1 MISTRVLNVI
11 AQIYSREMGRT
22 KLPIQEVEQSFS
34 NNVELTSLVPDERI
48 YMVYVPEEHQVVE
61 NAPMIRINELESYL
75 RTMQMMKYKRLV
87 LISKLIYGLRK
98 LRKKEVIQSI
108 IDDIMADNDYQQYA
122 SAFDR
127 DPDIELY
134 RYARRYR
141 ATKYIN
147 L

>member
-1 MISTRVLNVI
+1 M
-11 AQIYSREMGRT
+11 
-22 KLPIQEVEQSFS
+22 KLPIQEVEQSLS
-34 NNVELTSLVPDERI
+34 NNAELTSLVPDERI
-48 YMVYVPEEHQVVE
+48 YMVYVPEENQVVE
-61 NAPMIRINELESYL
+61 NAPMIRINELESY
-75 RTMQMMKYKRLV
+75 RKDYADDEVQT
-87 LISKLIYGLRK
+87 ISVDIQIDLWT
-98 LRKKEVIQSI
+98 KKIEEARIIQKI

-147 L
+147 LEL

>member
-1 MISTRVLNVI
+1 M
-11 AQIYSREMGRT
+11 
-22 KLPIQEVEQSFS
+22 KLPIQEVEQSLS
-34 NNVELTSLVPDERI
+34 NNIELTSLVPDERI

-61 NAPMIRINELESYL
+61 NAPMIRINELESY
-75 RTMQMMKYKRLV
+75 RKDYADDEVQT
-87 LISKLIYGLRK
+87 ISVDIQIDLWT
-98 LRKKEVIQSI
+98 KKIEEARVIQSI

>member
-1 MISTRVLNVI
+1 M
-11 AQIYSREMGRT
+11 
-22 KLPIQEVEQSFS
+22 KLPIQEVEQSLS
-34 NNVELTSLVPDERI
+34 NNTELTSLVPDERI
-48 YMVYVPEEHQVVE
+48 YMVYVPEDNQVVE
-61 NAPMIRINELESYL
+61 NAPMIRINELESY
-75 RTMQMMKYKRLV
+75 RKDYADDEVQT
-87 LISKLIYGLRK
+87 ISVDIQVDLWT
-98 LRKKEVIQSI
+98 KKIEEARVIQSI

>member
-1 MISTRVLNVI
+1 M
-11 AQIYSREMGRT
+11 
-22 KLPIQEVEQSFS
+22 KLPIQEVEQALS
-34 NNVELTSLVPDERI
+34 NNPELTSYVPGERI
-48 YMVYVPEEHQVVE
+48 YMVYVPQENQVVE
-61 NAPMIRINELESYL
+61 NAPMIRINELESY
-75 RTMQMMKYKRLV
+75 RKDYADDEVQT
-87 LISKLIYGLRK
+87 ISVDIQIDLWT
-98 LRKKEVIQSI
+98 KKIEEARIIQSI

-147 L
+147 LEL

>member
-1 MISTRVLNVI
+1 M
-11 AQIYSREMGRT
+11 
-22 KLPIQEVEQSFS
+22 KLPIQEVEQSLS
-34 NNVELTSLVPDERI
+34 NNTELTSLVPDERI
-48 YMVYVPEEHQVVE
+48 YMVYVPEDNQVVE
-61 NAPMIRINELESYL
+61 NAPMIRINELESY
-75 RTMQMMKYKRLV
+75 RKDYADDEVQT
-87 LISKLIYGLRK
+87 ISVDIQIDLWT
-98 LRKKEVIQSI
+98 KKIEEARVIQSI

-147 L
+147 LEL

>member
-1 MISTRVLNVI
+1 M
-11 AQIYSREMGRT
+11 
-22 KLPIQEVEQSFS
+22 KLPIQEVEQSLS

-61 NAPMIRINELESYL
+61 NAPMIRINELESY
-75 RTMQMMKYKRLV
+75 RKDYADDEVQT
-87 LISKLIYGLRK
+87 ISVDIQIDLWT
-98 LRKKEVIQSI
+98 KKIEEARVIQSI

-147 L
+147 LEL

>member
-1 MISTRVLNVI
+1 M
-11 AQIYSREMGRT
+11 
-22 KLPIQEVEQSFS
+22 KLPIQEVEQSLS

-61 NAPMIRINELESYL
+61 NAPMIRINELESY
-75 RTMQMMKYKRLV
+75 RKDYADDEVQT
-87 LISKLIYGLRK
+87 ISVDIQIDLWT
-98 LRKKEVIQSI
+98 KKIEEARVIQSI

>member
-1 MISTRVLNVI
+1 M
-11 AQIYSREMGRT
+11 
-22 KLPIQEVEQSFS
+22 KLPIQEVEQSLS
-34 NNVELTSLVPDERI
+34 NNAELTSLVPDERI
-48 YMVYVPEEHQVVE
+48 YMVYVPDEHQVVE
-61 NAPMIRINELESYL
+61 NAPMIRINELESY
-75 RTMQMMKYKRLV
+75 RKDYADDEVQT
-87 LISKLIYGLRK
+87 ISVDIQIDLWT
-98 LRKKEVIQSI
+98 KKIEEARVIQSI

-147 L
+147 LEL

>member
-1 MISTRVLNVI
+1 M
-11 AQIYSREMGRT
+11 
-22 KLPIQEVEQSFS
+22 KLPIQEVEQSLS
-34 NNVELTSLVPDERI
+34 NNTELTSLVPDERI
-48 YMVYVPEEHQVVE
+48 YMVYVPEENQVVE
-61 NAPMIRINELESYL
+61 NAPMIRINELESY
-75 RTMQMMKYKRLV
+75 RKDYADDEVQT
-87 LISKLIYGLRK
+87 ISVDIQIDLWT
-98 LRKKEVIQSI
+98 KKIEEARVIQSI

>member
-1 MISTRVLNVI
+1 M
-11 AQIYSREMGRT
+11 
-22 KLPIQEVEQSFS
+22 KLPIQEVEQSLS

-48 YMVYVPEEHQVVE
+48 YMVYVPEEYQVVE
-61 NAPMIRINELESYL
+61 NAPMIRINELESY
-75 RTMQMMKYKRLV
+75 RKDYADDEVQT
-87 LISKLIYGLRK
+87 ISVDIQIDLWT
-98 LRKKEVIQSI
+98 KKIEEARVIQSI

-147 L
+147 LEL

>member
-1 MISTRVLNVI
+1 M
-11 AQIYSREMGRT
+11 
-22 KLPIQEVEQSFS
+22 KLPIQEVEQSLS
-34 NNVELTSLVPDERI
+34 NNTELTSLVPDECI
-48 YMVYVPEEHQVVE
+48 YMVYVPEENQVVE
-61 NAPMIRINELESYL
+61 NAPMIRINELESY
-75 RTMQMMKYKRLV
+75 RKDYADDEVQT
-87 LISKLIYGLRK
+87 ISVDIQIDLWT
-98 LRKKEVIQSI
+98 KKIEEARVIQSI

>member
-1 MISTRVLNVI
+1 M
-11 AQIYSREMGRT
+11 
-22 KLPIQEVEQSFS
+22 KLPIQEVEQSLS
-34 NNVELTSLVPDERI
+34 NNTELTSLVPDERI
-48 YMVYVPEEHQVVE
+48 YMVYVPEENQVVE
-61 NAPMIRINELESYL
+61 NAPMIRINELESY
-75 RTMQMMKYKRLV
+75 RKDYADDEVQT
-87 LISKLIYGLRK
+87 ISVDIQIDLWT
-98 LRKKEVIQSI
+98 KKIEEARVIQSI

-147 L
+147 LEL